1 MAKIELNQLTAVL
14 NEGAAV
20 RLSSNASQT
29 VEGETHVYFEPC
41 EDAKA
46 VTLSDCF
53 TESTGRMLDVSMT
66 LRNVCPGKRTAVGI
80 AISEIDSAGG
90 EQPAGFAS
98 SPFPRIQAAVA
109 ATLPCRPRGSSCRRS
124 FVPTAAP
131 ACATGGGTSSFAPIA
146 TMWTPPPPFNGGRKT
161 CAIAVNAFRQFPSA

>member
-90 EQPAGFAS
+90 EHARGFRVITVPAHSGSGCCDITMPTTRFILPEELRTDSGAGMCNGRRHFVLRANS
-98 SPFPRIQAAVA
+98 HYVDTT
-109 ATLPCRPRGSSCRRS
+109 AT
-124 FVPTAAP
+124 F
-131 ACATGGGTSSFAPIA
+131 
-146 TMWTPPPPFNGGRKT
+146 
-161 CAIAVNAFRQFPSA
+161 